1 MATESRETGD
11 RITKENLSNDDAV
24 GSVRVDRSEPADGRV
39 LDEVVEKQ
47 NNRPSV
53 DARDNRDVKRERE
66 SNVLKEDD

>member
-1 MATESRETGD
+1 ME
-11 RITKENLSNDDAV
+11 
-24 GSVRVDRSEPADGRV
+24 V

-66 SNVLKEDD
+66 SKVVKDDEMNDEKIDHDEEIDENNPRVGAPHERATMS